1 MYFSGAGKSMHP
13 GVEAS
18 VTVTSVDQIHTQ
30 FHAAFTRGYI
40 SSQAYADR
48 FKNAPIR
55 PAGDKTPDFD
65 TKPYQA
71 QYEWLGAG
79 ARKAL
84 FGFIDDC
91 RKDKNCKVDVF
102 AYDLDEPDVVAAICE
117 IGKDKRL
124 RAVLDNAPLHTGKA
138 VEVRAAQ
145 LIKQAA
151 GSNNVVQGHFS
162 RFQHNKVF
170 IKRNASGLPQ
180 RVLFGSMNFS
190 VRGLYVQS
198 NNVIVADDPATLSTT
213 HSRTKPQQQSLRK
226 IRSHLSTTPSAIPK
240 IPPCRKAGSR
250 FRRMP
255 TRPSHSLRRRLEFVQ
270 PRARSFMPSCNRP
283 EEVTSSPHC
292 ARLPRSRPYSPTVR

>member
-1 MYFSGAGKSMHP
+1 MPATGVTNPSGLQLAAYGGANCVLIAMSVPDNQKKDLAGFTIWRRREGEAEQPLLNRLNFDDPITSATTPAQRKWTSSEQAPFQKFRWVDIPPDGVDKPTTYRVRAMYFSGAGKSMHP
-13 GVEAS
+13 GAE
-18 VTVTSVDQIHTQ
+18 
-30 FHAAFTRGYI
+30 
-40 SSQAYADR
+40 
-48 FKNAPIR
+48 
-55 PAGDKTPDFD
+55 
-65 TKPYQA
+65 
-71 QYEWLGAG
+71 

-102 AYDLDEPDVVAAICE
+102 AYDLDEQDVVAAICE

-190 VRGLYVQS
+190 
-198 NNVIVADDPATLSTT
+198 
-213 HSRTKPQQQSLRK
+213 
-226 IRSHLSTTPSAIPK
+226 
-240 IPPCRKAGSR
+240 
-250 FRRMP
+250 
-255 TRPSHSLRRRLEFVQ
+255 
-270 PRARSFMPSCNRP
+270 
-283 EEVTSSPHC
+283 
-292 ARLPRSRPYSPTVR
+292 